1 MHIKKSVF
9 AEVVAKNQIRIT
21 VLGDTNVGKTAMI
34 QLFAEGSLPLQLFP
48 SCGIDVGTKTVE
60 IFNQVYRIGVWDT
73 PGTTR
78 YHSISLSY
86 IFPRPGI
93 ILVYDISDRNSFNSI
108 SSWLQAVRQ
117 KSQECKI
124 LLLGNKC
131 DLRNGDHSPRMVS
144 TQEGKQFADKN
155 GLLFA
160 EVSVMER
167 KDTVIKAFQSLLESI
182 VKFAEEEEEEEERKR
197 KLLAIN
203 STPDPIPDPPISGP
217 SNRRLSFD
225 VFRDF
230 WNGAPRSVSVS

>member
-34 QLFAEGSLPLQLFP
+34 QLFAGGSLPLQLFP

-93 ILVYDISDRNSFNSI
+93 VLVYDISDRNSFNSI

-131 DLRNGDHSPRMVS
+131 DLRNGDRCHRMVS

-160 EVSVMER
+160 EVSVTER

-182 VKFAEEEEEEEERKR
+182 VKFAEEEEERKR

-203 STPDPIPDPPISGP
+203 STPAERGSIPDPPASGP
-217 SNRRLSFD
+217 PNRRLSFD